1 MKKLKGM
8 VGCCIACLGFSHDV
22 IAQFIKFNDI
32 QNSIQAAAALH
43 SSEDK
48 VLGTAPTVTV
58 WKLTVFSMSMITI
71 WAALSFCMIDCIAMS
86 RWAARCSGLIIRR
99 RLLMVPEIPL
109 ISW

>member
-1 MKKLKGM
+1 MKKLESM
-8 VGCCIACLGFSHDV
+8 VGCCIACLVFSHDA

-58 WKLTVFSMSMITI
+58 WKLTVFSTSTITI
-71 WAALSFCMIDCIAMS
+71 WAVLSFCMIGCIAMS
-86 RWAARCSGLIIRR
+86 RWAVRCSGLIIRQ
-99 RLLMVPEIPL
+99 LLLTVPAIPL
-109 ISW
+109 ILW